1 MRHVYECPLRWADM
15 DMLGHVNNVTYVD
28 YLQEARIDMFA
39 VHAGFTGVAELAEGV
54 VVVKHEVDF
63 VRPLVFRNAPVRID
77 LWITQ
82 VRAASF
88 TMAYEIYDEVQTDS
102 GIERTVFL
110 RASSVLAPYVFAN
123 EAPRRLSAT
132 EREVL
137 QRFFEPATAR
147 RPVEAAGAVRHVQP
161 IKVRFSDVDVY
172 RHVNNVKYFE
182 FFQEARIHYLTDLY
196 QEGDSLA
203 RHVVART
210 DVEYL
215 APILFRLEPYDVH
228 SWVSSVGNRSF
239 TIASEIRDG
248 ERALARAQVVM
259 VTFDQQAQSSARM
272 PGDQRRRLLAELNG
286 S

>member
-102 GIERTVFL
+102 GVERTVFL

-147 RPVEAAGAVRHVQP
+147 RPVEATGTVRHVQP

-239 TIASEIRDG
+239 TIASEILDG

-259 VTFDQQAQSSARM
+259 VTFDPEAQSSARM
-272 PGDQRRRLLAELNG
+272 PDDQRRRLLAELNG

>member
-39 VHAGFTGVAELAEGV
+39 VHAGFTGVAGLAEGV

-77 LWITQ
+77 LWITE
-82 VRAASF
+82 VRAARF
-88 TMAYEIYDEVQTDS
+88 TMAYEIYDEIQTEV
-102 GIERTVFL
+102 GTERTVFL

-137 QRFFEPATAR
+137 QRFFEPAQAR
-147 RPVEAAGAVRHVQP
+147 RPVEAAGTVRHVQP
-161 IKVRFSDVDVY
+161 VKVRFSDVDVY

-182 FFQEARIHYLTDLY
+182 FFQEARIHYLTELY

-248 ERALARAQVVM
+248 ERVLARAQVVM
-259 VTFDQQAQSSARM
+259 VTFDPQAQSSTRM
-272 PGDQRRRLLAELNG
+272 PEDQRHRLLAELTG
-286 S
+286 

>member
-1 MRHVYECPLRWADM
+1 M
-15 DMLGHVNNVTYVD
+15 DMLGHVNNVIYVD

-39 VHAGFTGVAELAEGV
+39 VHAGFHGVADLAEGV
-54 VVVKHEVDF
+54 VVVGHEVEF
-63 VRPLVFRNAPVRID
+63 VRPLIYRREPVRID
-77 LWITQ
+77 VWITE
-82 VRAASF
+82 VRASRF
-88 TMAYEIYDEVQTDS
+88 TMAYEIYDEGVD
-102 GIERTVFL
+102 GADRTVFL

-137 QRFFEPATAR
+137 QRFFEPAQAR
-147 RPVEAAGAVRHVQP
+147 RPVEAAGTVRHVQP
-161 IKVRFSDVDVY
+161 VKVRFSDVDVY

-182 FFQEARIHYLTDLY
+182 FFQEARIHYLTELY

-248 ERALARAQVVM
+248 ERVLARAQVVM
-259 VTFDQQAQSSARM
+259 VTFDPQAQSSTRM
-272 PGDQRRRLLAELNG
+272 PEDQRHRLLAELAG
-286 S
+286 